1 MWYRRKLVGW
11 IFNIVQRKK
20 RRKKKEIIKHLWIRR
35 FIKAERAE
43 ARVSGKENASV
54 EKNFY
59 RGNGSWNSINEP
71 LLHWI
76 NVLSCRSIALII
88 RLDQHSS
95 SLLPRSRNRMM
106 EHARA
111 CIRMRNGSSPRA
123 TYALSKRRNRAAVN
137 EATIWWIEPR
147 NAEGALL
154 DSRVSLLREKKRK
167 KKLTSPLFF
176 FRITRGTRSIER
188 NRSKELFVSP
198 ECDLDRSLRLF
209 SFLFSMFKN
218 TRTINRAVISG
229 VEWIHNARTVFSN
242 SVYLF
247 LIRREQRPE
256 FSKSNN
262 VSLSLSL
269 GQKPSPLHL
278 EKYYSGHGI
287 GLVRSSIV
295 RRRFIIWYLKFFS
308 GIMGFLKTLITHS
321 VSVCDYALARE
332 FSLVK
337 MRFLIAAIYRRK
349 FCTSKVFPH
358 LSYP

>member
-123 TYALSKRRNRAAVN
+123 THALSKRRNRAAVN

-242 SVYLF
+242 SVYFF

-269 GQKPSPLHL
+269 SRTEAKPAALGKILFRSRYRPRPFIDCPSTF
-278 EKYYSGHGI
+278 YY
-287 GLVRSSIV
+287 LV
-295 RRRFIIWYLKFFS
+295 LK
-308 GIMGFLKTLITHS
+308 ILLWNNGFLKDVNYTLGQ
-321 VSVCDYALARE
+321 CMRLRARE
-332 FSLVK
+332 
-337 MRFLIAAIYRRK
+337 RIFLG
-349 FCTSKVFPH
+349 
-358 LSYP
+358 